1 MIEVQHLTKR
11 YGRVTAV
18 DDVSFRV
25 EPGEILGFLGPNGA
39 GKTTT
44 MRILTGYMPASE
56 GRATVAGYDV
66 FTHPI
71 EAKRRTG
78 YLPETPPLY
87 PDMTVREYLDFVA
100 RIKRVPS
107 AERKA
112 RVQTVMERTH
122 VADMAARHCGKLSKG
137 YRQRVGLA
145 QAIIHNPEVLI
156 LDEPTAGLDPK
167 QIIETRDLIRSLAGD
182 HTIVLSTHILPE
194 VSQTCQRVVII
205 NKGRVVAVD
214 TPDNLISRLR
224 GASTLFVQV
233 DAAGGDA
240 AAVLTGVPGVTR
252 VAPADMRQGSGA
264 FEGESEEGRDV
275 RRDVA
280 NAIVTH
286 GWGLLEL
293 RPMRVSLEEVFLQ
306 VTTEER
312 EPQAGPPDP
321 GEPAPIEGSALRES
335 EGRVEGEAPRA

>member
-25 EPGEILGFLGPNGA
+25 ERGEILGFLGPNGA

-44 MRILTGYMPASE
+44 MRILTGYMPATE
-56 GRATVAGYDV
+56 GRAMVAGLDV
-66 FTHPI
+66 FEKPI

-78 YLPETPPLY
+78 YLPETPPVY
-87 PDMTVREYLDFVA
+87 PDMTVREYVDFVA
-100 RIKRVPS
+100 RIKGVPS
-107 AERKA
+107 KERKE
-112 RVQTVMERTH
+112 RVEAVMKRTH
-122 VADMAARHCGKLSKG
+122 VDDMANRHCAKLSKG

-145 QAIIHNPEVLI
+145 QALIHNPEVLI

-194 VSQTCQRVVII
+194 VAQTCQRVVII

-214 TPDNLISRLR
+214 TPDNLTARLK
-224 GASTLFVQV
+224 GAETMYVQV
-233 DAAGGDA
+233 DAGDA
-240 AAVLTGVPGVTR
+240 DVPSALGGIPGILKVIPAEQRGVVGGFEVESDR
-252 VAPADMRQGSGA
+252 GS
-264 FEGESEEGRDV
+264 DI
-275 RRDVA
+275 RRELA
-280 NAIVTH
+280 RTIVNR

-293 RPMRVSLEEVFLQ
+293 RPMRMSLEEVFLQ
-306 VTTEER
+306 VTTDETA
-312 EPQAGPPDP
+312 QTP
-321 GEPAPIEGSALRES
+321 GTPEQTAP
-335 EGRVEGEAPRA
+335 VEGGAQ

>member
-1 MIEVQHLTKR
+1 VIEVQHVTKH

-25 EPGEILGFLGPNGA
+25 ERGEILGFLGPNGA

-44 MRILTGYMPASE
+44 MRILTGYMPATQ
-56 GRATVAGYDV
+56 GRATVAGYDI

-78 YLPETPPLY
+78 YLPEMPPLY

-100 RIKRVPS
+100 RIKGVAPTERRQRVS
-107 AERKA
+107 
-112 RVQTVMERTH
+112 TVMERTR
-122 VADMAARHCGKLSKG
+122 VADMADRHCAKLSKG

-145 QAIIHNPEVLI
+145 QALIHNPDVLI

-194 VSQTCQRVVII
+194 VAQTCQRVVII
-205 NKGRVVAVD
+205 NRGRVVAVD
-214 TPDNLISRLR
+214 TPDNLTARLK
-224 GASTLFVQV
+224 GAETMYVHV
-233 DAAGGDA
+233 DAGSDEPGPT
-240 AAVLTGVPGVTR
+240 LTQIPGVTR
-252 VAPADMRQGSGA
+252 VTAADGPSGGG
-264 FEGESEEGRDV
+264 FEVESDRGTDV
-275 RRDVA
+275 RREIA
-280 NAIVTH
+280 RAIVNR

-293 RPMRVSLEEVFLQ
+293 RPMRMSLEEIFLQ
-306 VTTEER
+306 VTTDETPPAGDSAAAP
-312 EPQAGPPDP
+312 PQSVSG
-321 GEPAPIEGSALRES
+321 GSV
-335 EGRVEGEAPRA
+335 EGRQQ

>member
-1 MIEVQHLTKR
+1 VIEVQHITKR

-25 EPGEILGFLGPNGA
+25 ERGEILGFLGPNGA

-44 MRILTGYMPASE
+44 MRILTGYMPPTD

-66 FTHPI
+66 FTHPV

-100 RIKRVPS
+100 RIKGVPS
-107 AERKA
+107 KERRDRVGSVMQKA
-112 RVQTVMERTH
+112 H
-122 VADMAARHCGKLSKG
+122 VADVASRHCSKLSKG

-145 QAIIHNPEVLI
+145 QALIHNPEVLI

-194 VSQTCQRVVII
+194 VAQTCQRVVII

-214 TPDNLISRLR
+214 TPEGLTGRLK
-224 GASTLFVQV
+224 GAETMYVQIE
-233 DAAGGDA
+233 AQGGDPA
-240 AAVLTGVPGVTR
+240 AALNALAGVTR
-252 VAPADMRQGSGA
+252 VSAVDHRGGLEG
-264 FEGESEEGRDV
+264 FEVESARGTDI
-275 RRDVA
+275 RRDIARTVV
-280 NAIVTH
+280 NN

-293 RPMRVSLEEVFLQ
+293 RPMRMSLEEIFLQ
-306 VTTEER
+306 VTTEEV
-312 EPQAGPPDP
+312 EPTAPPP
-321 GEPAPIEGSALRES
+321 
-335 EGRVEGEAPRA
+335 EAPPEVEVRPETGQGGAQ